1 MVRAWVGIALAV
13 LLFPLSAA
21 AQPRRSGHGFVAA
34 RVGANLVGNTYR
46 VRQEK
51 PTAGAGLSG
60 GIFLSPYWVAEVE
73 AWFRASSP
81 ECCTGR
87 EQLLSVNAERLYA
100 GLGIQPYLAGGLAI
114 LRSQSRAQSAGS
126 KLHLQV
132 QVTAGL
138 RVPLARRLAVDLD
151 LRGNGG
157 GSTMIVRPTAAAV
170 YIF

>member
-1 MVRAWVGIALAV
+1 LAV
-13 LLFPLSAA
+13 LLVPLSAA
-21 AQPRRSGHGFVAA
+21 AQSRRSGHGFVAA

-60 GIFLSPYWVAEVE
+60 GIFLSPYWAAEVE

-87 EQLLSVNAERLYA
+87 EQLLSLNAERLYA
-100 GLGIQPYLAGGLAI
+100 GLGIQPYLAGGLAL
-114 LRSQSRAQSAGS
+114 LRSQSREQSAGS
-126 KLHLQV
+126 RLHLQV

-157 GSTMIVRPTAAAV
+157 GSTMIVRPTAAVV
-170 YIF
+170 YFF